1 MNSITRDYS
10 QLSSF
15 ARSSCIAYS
24 LHIRGG
30 TVLQFLTLTA
40 KRTDLLQHMQ
50 LCVQSIRSSLVLEHS
65 LHLVKVL
72 SLACPCSGTNISN
85 QKIKCCLVL
94 KWVVV
99 PVFFKYQTNCKNMF
113 CCPLLCEVPIETTGK
128 SFVTCLPEIAIQT
141 IGKGVKWEIT
151 SDNNELSYI
160 INGKCPL
167 K

>member
-50 LCVQSIRSSLVLEHS
+50 LYVQSIRSSLHS

-72 SLACPCSGTNISN
+72 SLVCPCSGTNISN
-85 QKIKCCLVL
+85 QKFKCCLVL

-99 PVFFKYQTNCKNMF
+99 PFFLNTKPIVEICSAAHCCVKFLQKLQKILCNLSTRNCHTDYWKR
-113 CCPLLCEVPIETTGK
+113 
-128 SFVTCLPEIAIQT
+128 S
-141 IGKGVKWEIT
+141 
-151 SDNNELSYI
+151 
-160 INGKCPL
+160 
-167 K
+167 

>member
-1 MNSITRDYS
+1 MYFKWAIYNQFGIIQNLLIKNHFKSTVFLNGSNEKIDSTPNIFWPHCWAGACDRGWRCMNSITRDYS

-99 PVFFKYQTNCKNMF
+99 PCFF
-113 CCPLLCEVPIETTGK
+113 
-128 SFVTCLPEIAIQT
+128 
-141 IGKGVKWEIT
+141 
-151 SDNNELSYI
+151 
-160 INGKCPL
+160 
-167 K
+167 